1 MTISVVD
8 LTGNFTEPEADVL
21 MVRTL
26 CPTSICQPAFTLHP
40 RPAISM
46 PSVTPPPKP

>member
-21 MVRTL
+21 MVRAL
-26 CPTSICQPAFTLHP
+26 CTNFDLAFTLP
-40 RPAISM
+40 VRSG
-46 PSVTPPPKP
+46 SR